1 MPKKKIATATKTGKK
16 TRAKKKT
23 GSAETAMTKA
33 AFIRS
38 LPRSTPAE
46 EVVAKG
52 AEANLK
58 FTKEY
63 VWGVRSKGKTK
74 KSSGKK
80 ASKKTTAKSAS
91 TATGKGD
98 KKSRVLQLV
107 AKHPD
112 WSRAKVAEAAGCTPN
127 HVYTV
132 LKESGQNGEK
142 SAAAPSNGVVG
153 AFYKA
158 VKSIGGV
165 GKAKELLA
173 NIEAYENA

>member
-1 MPKKKIATATKTGKK
+1 MPKKKTAARKTND
-16 TRAKKKT
+16 KKKRR
-23 GSAETAMTKA
+23 GVAEPAMTKA

-63 VWGVRSKGKTK
+63 VWGVRSKGKK
-74 KSSGKK
+74 KSAAKR
-80 ASKKTTAKSAS
+80 ASKKTAAKGAS
-91 TATGKGD
+91 TATAKGD

-107 AKHPD
+107 AKHPG
-112 WSRAKVAEAAGCTPN
+112 WSKAKVAEAAGCTPN

-132 LKESGQNGEK
+132 LKESEQDGGK